1 MVSFFIVG
9 SEMVR
14 WEITSLGQDVC
25 RLMITHGN
33 GTIVEYFRSA
43 AQALDRQKEIE
54 ALFLEAR
61 GAASFS
67 PS

>member
-1 MVSFFIVG
+1 MVNFFMVG

-25 RLMITHGN
+25 RLMITHTN
-33 GTIVEYFRSA
+33 GTIVEYFRTA
-43 AQALDRQKEIE
+43 AQALDRQKDIE

-61 GAASFS
+61 GAESL
-67 PS
+67 PQ

>member
-1 MVSFFIVG
+1 MVNFFLVG

-14 WEITSLGQDVC
+14 WEITSLGQDAC
-25 RLMITHGN
+25 RLIITHSN
-33 GTIVEYFRSA
+33 GTIVEYFRTA

-61 GAASFS
+61 GAASFR

>member
-1 MVSFFIVG
+1 MVNFFMVG

-25 RLMITHGN
+25 RLMITHSN
-33 GTIVEYFRSA
+33 GTIVEYFRTA
-43 AQALDRQKEIE
+43 TQALERQKEIE

-61 GAASFS
+61 VGESIH

>member
-1 MVSFFIVG
+1 MVNFFMVG
-9 SEMVR
+9 SDLVR

-25 RLMITHGN
+25 RLLITHTN
-33 GTIVEYFRSA
+33 GTIVEYFRHA
-43 AQALDRQKEIE
+43 GQALDRQKEIE

-61 GAASFS
+61 GAADFH